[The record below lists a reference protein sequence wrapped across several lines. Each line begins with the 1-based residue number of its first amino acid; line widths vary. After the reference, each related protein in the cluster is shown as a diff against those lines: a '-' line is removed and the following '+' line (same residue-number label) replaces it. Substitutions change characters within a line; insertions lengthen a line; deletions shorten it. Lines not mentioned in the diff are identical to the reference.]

1 MGQPQ
6 IPFEAFRERAERARE
21 LMEFFRLDGL
31 LATPSVNL
39 RYLMGCPIHPS
50 ERFLALLFRRESTPV
65 VIAPLLERDRILAS
79 SMKFELMTWRDDED
93 PFGPLRRLIGGAMGI
108 TIGLEPRTDYSVYQR
123 LVQAVPEAHWVDG
136 TALFEKLRQEKGE
149 EELRCIRAAITIS
162 EDVFGRVGELVR
174 PGISERELAATLVR
188 EMDARGGEESWAL
201 VQFAEGSAIPHGAPG
216 GRTLGH
222 GDAIL
227 IDMGTSVCGYHSD
240 LTRAFAYRHASE
252 TTRAIYD
259 VVREAQAA
267 AIEATRPGVPAEDVD
282 RAARDVMQRHE
293 YGIHFTHRT
302 GHGIGLDGHEPPF
315 LVKGNREPLRPGMV
329 VSIEPGIY
337 LSGRMG
343 VRLEDE
349 VLVTHEGRALLSS
362 GPGEIQIIG

>member
-6 IPFEAFRERAERARE
+6 IPFEAFHERAERARE
-21 LMEFFRLDGL
+21 MMEFLRLDGL

-39 RYLMGCPIHPS
+39 RYLMGCPIRPS

-79 SMKFELMTWRDDED
+79 PMKFELMTWRDDED

-108 TIGLEPRTDYSVYQR
+108 TIGLEPRTDYSIYQK
-123 LVQAVPEAHWVDG
+123 LVQSVPEAHWVDG
-136 TALFEKLRQEKGE
+136 SALFEKLRQEKDE
-149 EELRCIRAAITIS
+149 EELRCMRAAIAIT
-162 EDVFGRVGELVR
+162 EEVFGLVGDLVR
-174 PGISERELAATLVR
+174 PGITERELAATLVR
-188 EMDARGGEESWAL
+188 EMDSRGGEGSQAL
-201 VQFAEGSAIPHGAPG
+201 VQFAEDSAIPHGAPG

-227 IDMGTSVCGYHSD
+227 IDMGTSVCGYYSD
-240 LTRAFAYRHASE
+240 LTRAFAYRQASE
-252 TTRAIYD
+252 TMRAIYD
-259 VVREAQAA
+259 IVREAQAA
-267 AIEATRPGVPAEDVD
+267 AIEAARPGAPAEDVD

-315 LVKGNREPLRPGMV
+315 LVRGNRDPLRPGMV

-337 LSGRMG
+337 LARKMG

-349 VLVTHEGRALLSS
+349 ILVTHDGRTLLSS
-362 GPGEIQIIG
+362 GPGDLQVIG